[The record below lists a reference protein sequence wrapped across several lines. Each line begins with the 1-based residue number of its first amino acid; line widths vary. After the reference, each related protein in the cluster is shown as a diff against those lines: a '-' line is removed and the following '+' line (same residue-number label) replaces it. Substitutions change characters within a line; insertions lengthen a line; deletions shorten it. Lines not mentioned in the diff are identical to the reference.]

1 MLFYPVSGIYLSW
14 YFFFLVYLQGTIMGL
29 ASFTMPETV
38 EMVQAAALL
47 CPISYLNHISSSLIL
62 TAVNLHLDQV

>member
-1 MLFYPVSGIYLSW
+1 
-14 YFFFLVYLQGTIMGL
+14 MGL
-29 ASFTMPETV
+29 AAFTMPEAV

-62 TAVNLHLDQV
+62 KAVNFHLDKV